1 MISLSL
7 TIKEGRNKSHKMVEF
22 DVREFEKLAALFGM
36 FNPDFIKRLNK
47 SEKDIKAG
55 RIRKINSLA
64 DLEK

>member
-1 MISLSL
+1 MVSLNL
-7 TIKEGRNKSHKMVEF
+7 TIKKGRNRTHKMVEF

-36 FNPDFIKRLNK
+36 FNPEFIKRLNK
-47 SEKDIKAG
+47 AEKDIKAG